1 MQLNAARHF
10 PEAPLQTDPRLGAD
24 YGICSESGTVY
35 YLQAQTRSYDG
46 DYFLSEYSEQYGRS
60 YIQDEPHL
68 SALAE
73 RRLELLPAPGSGSAP
88 DSGKPRLLEI
98 GCATGFFL
106 RAARERGY
114 QCEGLEVSEYAA
126 AYGRDT
132 LGLDIQTAS
141 FLDVELP
148 DAGYDVIAA
157 VYVGEHFAE
166 QRQIFA
172 KIARAL
178 RPGGQFLFAL
188 PSTNGPL
195 FEYRP
200 EEWVRT
206 HPPDHHAD
214 YSPAS
219 LRVVFAEHGLAAGAM
234 RPSSFHPQRARGWK
248 GLLPAFAYQQFARL
262 AVYGDTFEGVAVK
275 GTWPSRES
283 YPIKILTVFALVR
296 CFSNRNIPIWYSC
309 PVSCVSAAHPIASA
323 VCAL

>member
-1 MQLNAARHF
+1 MQLNATRHF
-10 PEAPLQTDPRLGAD
+10 PEAPLHTDPRLGAD
-24 YGICSESGTVY
+24 YGICSQSGTVY
-35 YLQAQTRSYDG
+35 YLKAQTRDYDG

-60 YIQDEPHL
+60 YIEDEPHL
-68 SALAE
+68 SALAN
-73 RRLELLPAPGSGSAP
+73 RRLELLQSPAANSSPRDSA
-88 DSGKPRLLEI
+88 KPRLLEI

-106 RAARERGY
+106 RAAHERGY

-141 FLDVELP
+141 FLDVDLP
-148 DAGYDVIAA
+148 AASYDVIAA
-157 VYVGEHFAE
+157 FYVVEHFSE

-178 RPGGQFLFAL
+178 RAGGQFLFAL

-219 LRVVFAEHGLAAGAM
+219 LRVVFAQYGLTTGAL

-248 GLLPAFAYQQFARL
+248 GLLPAFAYRQYARR
-262 AVYGDTFEGVAVK
+262 AVYGDTFEGVAVQTA
-275 GTWPSRES
+275 G
-283 YPIKILTVFALVR
+283 
-296 CFSNRNIPIWYSC
+296 
-309 PVSCVSAAHPIASA
+309 SADW
-323 VCAL
+323 